1 MNKKEAL
8 EFLDRLAKGISEMF
22 GSNCETLVHD
32 MSVPKHPIVVIYNG
46 HVTNRKAGSTED
58 VYGDLAKYKS
68 SYLEGDFIN
77 HLAVYKSG
85 KFIKSTTFHLKGE
98 DYHYALGINYD
109 FTHMREFSNVLENF
123 MKVESDLQSA
133 ISEAGENK
141 LSSIFDS
148 CLEAV
153 GKPIERMNKS
163 DRLRLISLL
172 KREKAFDFS
181 KAVPYVSSRRNLSR
195 YTIYKYIKESS

>member
-77 HLAVYKSG
+77 HQS
-85 KFIKSTTFHLKGE
+85 SKGVQIRKI
-98 DYHYALGINYD
+98 HKIND
-109 FTHMREFSNVLENF
+109 FPSKGQGLSLCAWF
-123 MKVESDLQSA
+123 
-133 ISEAGENK
+133 K
-141 LSSIFDS
+141 L
-148 CLEAV
+148 
-153 GKPIERMNKS
+153 
-163 DRLRLISLL
+163 
-172 KREKAFDFS
+172 
-181 KAVPYVSSRRNLSR
+181 
-195 YTIYKYIKESS
+195 

>member
-1 MNKKEAL
+1 MDGEEAL
-8 EFLDRLAKGISEMF
+8 DFLNRVARGIAEMF

-46 HVTNRKAGSTED
+46 HITNRKIGSTED
-58 VYGDLAKYKS
+58 VYGDLAKYRS
-68 SYLEGDFIN
+68 SYLESDFVN

-98 DYHYALGINYD
+98 GYHYALGINYD
-109 FTHMREFSNVLENF
+109 FTYMREFSGMLENF
-123 MKVESDLQSA
+123 TRVESDLQSA

-141 LSSIFDS
+141 LSSIFNS
-148 CLEAV
+148 CLEAI
-153 GKPIERMNKS
+153 GKPIESLTKS

-172 KREKAFDFS
+172 KREKAFPFS
-181 KAVPYVSSRRNLSR
+181 KSVPYVSRRLNLSR
-195 YTIYKYIKESS
+195 YTIYKYIKESG